1 VAVNDIYIGADVGS
15 LQLMSALGR
24 KLLINNIILS
34 REDRTASGRLV
45 QDIIATKKEFTL
57 RYSAIDGSDLTIY
70 LDLFDLN
77 SELIIR
83 VYNSVSTYN
92 DYTVLMSPLS
102 YQRVLATGDG
112 LWEGVSVSM
121 REV

>member
-1 VAVNDIYIGADVGS
+1 MAVNDIYIGETVGS

-57 RYSAIDGSDLTIY
+57 RYSAIDGSDLAVY

-112 LWEGVSVSM
+112 LWEGVSVVF

>member
-1 VAVNDIYIGADVGS
+1 MAANDIYIGETVGS

-24 KLLINNIILS
+24 KLNINNIILS

-45 QDIIATKKEFTL
+45 QDIIATKKEINL
-57 RYSAIDGSDLTIY
+57 RYNAIDGSDLTIY

-77 SELIIR
+77 DELIIR
-83 VYNSVSTYN
+83 IYTSSSVYN

-112 LWEGVSVSM
+112 LWEGVTVTL

>member
-1 VAVNDIYIGADVGS
+1 MSANDIYMGETVGT

-24 KLLINNIILS
+24 KLNINNIILS

-57 RYSAIDGSDLTIY
+57 RYSAIDGSDLTVY
-70 LDLFDLN
+70 LDLFDIN
-77 SELIIR
+77 DELIIR
-83 VYNSVSTYN
+83 IYTSSSVYN

-112 LWEGVSVSM
+112 LWEGVSVTL

>member
-1 VAVNDIYIGADVGS
+1 MSANDIYIGETVGT

-24 KLLINNIILS
+24 KLNINNIILS

-57 RYSAIDGSDLTIY
+57 RYSAIDGSDLTVY

-77 SELIIR
+77 DELIIR
-83 VYNSVSTYN
+83 IYTSSSVYN

-112 LWEGVSVSM
+112 LWEGVAVTL

>member
-1 VAVNDIYIGADVGS
+1 MAVNDIYIGADVGS